1 MDYIFIIAL
10 FFLNFSLNFFMDT
23 NLNIFKAVTNLDPGT
38 TFVDKWMSLL
48 DESSQKEAS
57 RVLKG
62 FKNPN
67 SLLISQIRNTIF
79 ACHLASRWNVP
90 YTEALKI
97 VESGV
102 KNQPYALE
110 RLIET
115 MDTLQEKG
123 FDKAT
128 VSIFFP
134 MNFQLIR
141 KKLYRFVLI

>member
-79 ACHLASRWNVP
+79 ACHLARRWNLP

-115 MDTLQEKG
+115 LDTLQEKG